1 MTTASLHP
9 SQPTAP
15 TSPSLHGGWVAAEA
29 QDLLG
34 QLAADGHLQAGAAA
48 QRVAEIKDEVAAT
61 GSYRHTAEELL
72 LGARIAWR
80 NNPQCVGKFYW
91 KALDVRDCRDIGRG
105 GELCLMNPGASNA
118 ISTTTLIRRRWSP
131 RRLPRRRQTLMSSPR
146 PHCSRA
152 YESPFSLRCDLIH
165 VLRTLGRPG
174 SVGPPRHPLTRLQ
187 TTQRVS
193 ETPMEYLAIRCR

>member
-1 MTTASLHP
+1 M
-9 SQPTAP
+9 
-15 TSPSLHGGWVAAEA
+15 
-29 QDLLG
+29 
-34 QLAADGHLQAGAAA
+34 DGHSLS
-48 QRVAEIKDEVAAT
+48 DFP
-61 GSYRHTAEELL
+61 
-72 LGARIAWR
+72 WR
-80 NNPQCVGKFYW
+80 NRNPDSSC
-91 KALDVRDCRDIGRG
+91 ADSSLRMSSCRHENTRLLVPFFIDIIARFFFHNSQRPSGSEGDRGLDIGRG

-174 SVGPPRHPLTRLQ
+174 SVGPPCHPLARLQ
-187 TTQRVS
+187 TTPRVS

>member
-1 MTTASLHP
+1 MCRFEPWDKPLSSRKH
-9 SQPTAP
+9 
-15 TSPSLHGGWVAAEA
+15 
-29 QDLLG
+29 
-34 QLAADGHLQAGAAA
+34 
-48 QRVAEIKDEVAAT
+48 EVACTILYRYYRAFFFYNSQRPS
-61 GSYRHTAEELL
+61 GSEGDRGL
-72 LGARIAWR
+72 
-80 NNPQCVGKFYW
+80 
-91 KALDVRDCRDIGRG
+91 DIGRG

-174 SVGPPRHPLTRLQ
+174 SVGPPCHPLARLQ
-187 TTQRVS
+187 TTPRVS